1 MAAIGISEML
11 CEVIR
16 SESEYKQLYN
26 TLYKFISG
34 GSRFSQGPSLI
45 TGLSDG
51 ARNVLC
57 ASLAAESA
65 FLTGEDG
72 KKTPLILVPDEKTA
86 YSMRSKLS
94 AFLEN
99 VYVFPA
105 RDFNFYNVGALSK
118 EWEYERLKV
127 LRALV
132 SGECDAVLAVPEAA
146 LALLPP
152 AEYLRKGKAL
162 KIGDTVPVAA
172 LVKTLDE
179 YGYVYAHLPASPGCE
194 DARPLGLIAHM
205 DTAPAASG
213 ENVQP
218 RVVRYEGGELAL
230 GASVLSPQD
239 YPSLERYVG
248 QELIV
253 TDGTT
258 LLGADDKAGVAEIV
272 SACAELLA
280 HPEIPHRAIAVCFTP
295 DEEIGRG
302 ADHFDRAKFPAPVA
316 YTVDGGELGEIE
328 YENFN
333 AAAAELTVRGLN
345 IHPGEAKNKMKNAVL
360 MANQFLSLLPPAQTP
375 AHTEGY
381 EGFYHVCAMEGD
393 ESLARVQLIVRDH
406 DRKKFETRKDF
417 LRRTADYL
425 NTVWGAGSFELTV
438 RDSYYNMKEKILPH
452 MDLIENAQAAMRAAD
467 VAPRIVAIRGGT
479 DGAQLSWEGLP
490 CPNLSTGGLNFH
502 SIHEYIPVE
511 SLQKMTRVLVALARA

>member
-1 MAAIGISEML
+1 MVLERFLRYVRFYTTSD
-11 CEVIR
+11 
-16 SESEYKQLYN
+16 ES
-26 TLYKFISG
+26 S
-34 GSRFSQGPSLI
+34 
-45 TGLSDG
+45 
-51 ARNVLC
+51 
-57 ASLAAESA
+57 
-65 FLTGEDG
+65 
-72 KKTPLILVPDEKTA
+72 
-86 YSMRSKLS
+86 
-94 AFLEN
+94 
-99 VYVFPA
+99 
-105 RDFNFYNVGALSK
+105 
-118 EWEYERLKV
+118 
-127 LRALV
+127 
-132 SGECDAVLAVPEAA
+132 
-146 LALLPP
+146 
-152 AEYLRKGKAL
+152 
-162 KIGDTVPVAA
+162 DTVPSTARQRILGQA
-172 LVKTLDE
+172 LADELDALGMKGAQLDE

-230 GASVLSPQD
+230 GASVLSPRD

-406 DRKKFETRKDF
+406 DQEKFETRKDF

-452 MDLIENAQAAMRAAD
+452 MDLIENAQAAMRAAG
-467 VAPRIVAIRGGT
+467 VEPRIVAIRGGT
-479 DGAQLSWEGLP
+479 DGARLSWEGLP

>member
-1 MAAIGISEML
+1 MTPRERFLRYVTYYTTSDDFSETAPSTERQKELIRELAREMEELGLKDISFD
-11 CEVIR
+11 
-16 SESEYKQLYN
+16 SNS
-26 TLYKFISG
+26 
-34 GSRFSQGPSLI
+34 
-45 TGLSDG
+45 
-51 ARNVLC
+51 
-57 ASLAAESA
+57 
-65 FLTGEDG
+65 
-72 KKTPLILVPDEKTA
+72 
-86 YSMRSKLS
+86 
-94 AFLEN
+94 N
-99 VYVFPA
+99 VY
-105 RDFNFYNVGALSK
+105 G
-118 EWEYERLKV
+118 
-127 LRALV
+127 
-132 SGECDAVLAVPEAA
+132 
-146 LALLPP
+146 
-152 AEYLRKGKAL
+152 
-162 KIGDTVPVAA
+162 T
-172 LVKTLDE
+172 
-179 YGYVYAHLPASPGCE
+179 LPANVKGAPSI
-194 DARPLGLIAHM
+194 ALIAHV
-205 DTAPAASG
+205 DTAPDAPG
-213 ENVQP
+213 ENVRP
-218 RVVRYEGGELAL
+218 AVITCPEGEFTLESGVVMNEALCPGLSKHVGE
-230 GASVLSPQD
+230 
-239 YPSLERYVG
+239 
-248 QELIV
+248 ELIV

-258 LLGADDKAGVAEIV
+258 LLGADDKAGIAEIV

-452 MDLIENAQAAMRAAD
+452 MDLIENAQAAMRAAG

-479 DGAQLSWEGLP
+479 DGARLSWEGLP

>member
-1 MAAIGISEML
+1 MTRA
-11 CEVIR
+11 
-16 SESEYKQLYN
+16 
-26 TLYKFISG
+26 
-34 GSRFSQGPSLI
+34 
-45 TGLSDG
+45 
-51 ARNVLC
+51 
-57 ASLAAESA
+57 
-65 FLTGEDG
+65 
-72 KKTPLILVPDEKTA
+72 
-86 YSMRSKLS
+86 
-94 AFLEN
+94 
-99 VYVFPA
+99 
-105 RDFNFYNVGALSK
+105 
-118 EWEYERLKV
+118 YERL
-127 LRALV
+127 LRYAAIDTGSDETSAV
-132 SGECDAVLAVPEAA
+132 TPSSPGQTVLAEKLAEELRELGVSDVYVDEHAYVYGRIPATAGYESRCRVGFIAHLDTSTDACHGAAKPQVIENYDGGSIPLGSSGLKLTPESFPH
-146 LALLPP
+146 LTTL
-152 AEYLRKGKAL
+152 KGK
-162 KIGDTVPVAA
+162 
-172 LVKTLDE
+172 TL
-179 YGYVYAHLPASPGCE
+179 
-194 DARPLGLIAHM
+194 I
-205 DTAPAASG
+205 T
-213 ENVQP
+213 
-218 RVVRYEGGELAL
+218 
-230 GASVLSPQD
+230 
-239 YPSLERYVG
+239 
-248 QELIV
+248 

-258 LLGADDKAGVAEIV
+258 VLGADDKAGVAEIMTM
-272 SACAELLA
+272 CQRILTGDM
-280 HPEIPHRAIAVCFTP
+280 PHGTVCVCFTP

-425 NTVWGAGSFELTV
+425 NTVWGVGSFELTV

-479 DGAQLSWEGLP
+479 DGARLSWEGLP

>member
-1 MAAIGISEML
+1 MVLERFLRYVRFYTTSD
-11 CEVIR
+11 
-16 SESEYKQLYN
+16 ES
-26 TLYKFISG
+26 S
-34 GSRFSQGPSLI
+34 
-45 TGLSDG
+45 
-51 ARNVLC
+51 
-57 ASLAAESA
+57 
-65 FLTGEDG
+65 
-72 KKTPLILVPDEKTA
+72 
-86 YSMRSKLS
+86 
-94 AFLEN
+94 
-99 VYVFPA
+99 
-105 RDFNFYNVGALSK
+105 
-118 EWEYERLKV
+118 
-127 LRALV
+127 
-132 SGECDAVLAVPEAA
+132 
-146 LALLPP
+146 
-152 AEYLRKGKAL
+152 
-162 KIGDTVPVAA
+162 DTVPSTARQRVLGQA
-172 LVKTLDE
+172 LADELDALGMKGAQLDE

-230 GASVLSPQD
+230 GASVLSPRD

-253 TDGTT
+253 TDGAT

-452 MDLIENAQAAMRAAD
+452 MRPYRKRAGRHACRRCCAAHRRHPRRHGRRASELGGSALPEPLHRRSELPQHPRVYPRRIAAENDAGARCTRPRVKAAKVPLAFILYFSYNIAVNENYR
-467 VAPRIVAIRGGT
+467 RCGIC
-479 DGAQLSWEGLP
+479 WENVSEKFGWRW
-490 CPNLSTGGLNFH
+490 G
-502 SIHEYIPVE
+502 
-511 SLQKMTRVLVALARA
+511 

>member
-1 MAAIGISEML
+1 MI
-11 CEVIR
+11 
-16 SESEYKQLYN
+16 KLYN
-26 TLYKFISG
+26 FDELKPEEILNRDIRAEKNVEDVVDGIIADVRARGDEALKDYALKF
-34 GSRFSQGPSLI
+34 
-45 TGLSDG
+45 DG
-51 ARNVLC
+51 AVIENLQVTQ
-57 ASLAAESA
+57 EEIDEA
-65 FLTGEDG
+65 FAGMD
-72 KKTPLILVPDEKTA
+72 P
-86 YSMRSKLS
+86 Y
-94 AFLEN
+94 FLETLRQAAAN
-99 VYVFPA
+99 IENFHRQQVHKNFVVNDKPGIVLGQKYTPIEKAGVYVP
-105 RDFNFYNVGALSK
+105 G
-118 EWEYERLKV
+118 
-127 LRALV
+127 
-132 SGECDAVLAVPEAA
+132 GTAA
-146 LALLPP
+146 
-152 AEYLRKGKAL
+152 
-162 KIGDTVPVAA
+162 
-172 LVKTLDE
+172 
-179 YGYVYAHLPASPGCE
+179 
-194 DARPLGLIAHM
+194 
-205 DTAPAASG
+205 
-213 ENVQP
+213 
-218 RVVRYEGGELAL
+218 
-230 GASVLSPQD
+230 
-239 YPSLERYVG
+239 YPSTVLMDV
-248 QELIV
+248 IPAKV
-253 TDGTT
+253 
-258 LLGADDKAGVAEIV
+258 AGVAEIV

-333 AAAAELTVRGLN
+333 AAAAELTVHGLN

-393 ESLARVQLIVRDH
+393 ESLARVQLIVRDY

-438 RDSYYNMKEKILPH
+438 RDSYYNMKEKVLPH

-479 DGAQLSWEGLP
+479 DGARLSWEGLP